1 MRRVGISLAV
11 LAIALA
17 SGVALAGPAR
27 IQQMQ
32 LAAEGRETR
41 LVLRLSDSSA
51 YRMFTL
57 SAPDRVVLDVTTARL
72 AASALPL
79 PTGVGLIRQV
89 RAANRPDGSVRIVL
103 DLAGRAEPQGIMRR
117 ASGAAANEIV
127 VALSAGAPATFA
139 PVTTA
144 LAPDPPAPAE
154 APPPP
159 PPASAATPAPVLAT
173 VPELAPA
180 DPEQT
185 TMAADAG
192 AQAAATHVA
201 SEAASRPE
209 PAPAAPVGRDIVIAV
224 DAGHGGKDP
233 GAHGPKGVLEKDV
246 TLKIARRL
254 VDVINAEPGMRAVL
268 TRSRDEFVPLRS
280 RMERAR
286 AAKADLFVSIHAD
299 AVRNRS
305 VRGASVYVLNEK
317 GATDEAAR
325 RLAARENAADLIGG
339 VSLGDKDR
347 TLASVLLDLSQNAAL
362 SSSIEV
368 ADVILA
374 ELSRVGTVR
383 KPRVMQA
390 PFMVLKSPDVP
401 SVLVETAY
409 ISNPEEERRLDSHA
423 YRSRVAQAVF
433 AGVREYFY
441 RNPPRDTL
449 VAELSRQR
457 FAQGVRHEMKRGE
470 SLSGLATRYKTSVRR
485 IREVNGLK
493 GDDVPVGK
501 VLRIPATRET

>member
-1 MRRVGISLAV
+1 MRRVGFWPAA

-17 SGVALAGPAR
+17 SGAALAGPAR
-27 IQQMQ
+27 VQQME
-32 LAAEGRETR
+32 LSAEGRETR
-41 LVLRLSDSSA
+41 LVLRLNEPSA

-72 AASALPL
+72 ATSALPL
-79 PTGVGLIRQV
+79 PTGAGIIRQV

-117 ASGAAANEIV
+117 ASGAAASEIV
-127 VALSAGAPATFA
+127 VALRAGSPATAA
-139 PVTTA
+139 PITTA
-144 LAPDPPAPAE
+144 EAFPQPVPAE
-154 APPPP
+154 ASLPLPSTLVPPAEPAP
-159 PPASAATPAPVLAT
+159 GALAADTSPPASAPDVPDAARPATAPLAA
-173 VPELAPA
+173 VDIGDRA
-180 DPEQT
+180 
-185 TMAADAG
+185 
-192 AQAAATHVA
+192 
-201 SEAASRPE
+201 E
-209 PAPAAPVGRDIVIAV
+209 PGPAAPVGRDVVIAV

-246 TLKIARRL
+246 TLRIARRL
-254 VDVINAEPGMRAVL
+254 VEVINAEPGMRAVL
-268 TRSRDEFVPLRS
+268 TRSRDEFVPLRG

-299 AVRNRS
+299 AVRNRA

-368 ADVILA
+368 ADAILG

-383 KPRVMQA
+383 KTRVMQA

-409 ISNPEEERRLDSHA
+409 ISNPDEERRLDSHA
-423 YRSRVAQAVF
+423 YRSRIAQAVF
-433 AGVREYFY
+433 AGVRDYFY
-441 RNPPRDTL
+441 RNPPRGTL

-457 FAQGVRHEMKRGE
+457 FAQGARHEFKRGE
-470 SLSGLATRYKTSVRR
+470 SLSGIATRYKTSVRR
-485 IREVNGLK
+485 IREANGLK
-493 GDDVPVGK
+493 GDDVPVGR